1 MLDARCNFFP
11 TTDEGEKSAQRS
23 MVGDQRGCAGR
34 SQLCAADVNTACHV
48 RRLTSEI
55 GRASAGA
62 PPKSWCSRFA
72 KFLQPRR
79 TTEQQLTMA
88 DDGML
93 LNFSIPDSG
102 ILNKPS
108 FKGGNWKQRL
118 TAKKAATHWHTKA
131 TERLT
136 GVTAPKAPLP
146 LSTQA
151 TDVNRTELG
160 PRVARPHHEHHDER
174 PTKRPRVG
182 GDNHRSTEED
192 GTAADFRPH
201 TDANVVKNLAA
212 RQDGSKGGKQIISSL
227 FSFNPTSTTLA
238 EPTKASEEDAPVEP
252 SNAPLTSELDT
263 FTSLGISPTLA
274 AHLLKKMDMKA
285 PTAIQKAAVSQL
297 LKDDSDAFIQA
308 ETGSGKTL
316 AYLLPIVQR
325 LMELSANM
333 KKRKVDESVSRDSGL
348 FAIILAPT
356 RELSK
361 QIANVL
367 DNLLR
372 CAHWLVATTVIGGE
386 KKKSEKARL
395 RKGIN
400 ILVATPGRLADH
412 LEHTKA
418 LDVSNVRWLVL
429 DEGDRLMELGF
440 EEEIQKIVG
449 NLNLRMRAQKDEK
462 LKIPGLPAK
471 RTTVLCSAT
480 MKLDVER
487 LGEISLKDAVHIRP
501 NPADRADDELI
512 NKEDQ
517 AFFAPA
523 QLKQSFAVVAPKLRL
538 VSLISFLKRAF
549 ARKGSVMKAIVFIS
563 CADSVDFHFDILT
576 SKLDEEAATKEEV
589 KEEKEEGEDGKK
601 TKKKPVVQSDPTKIA
616 VTYAESPSLSA
627 RTHKVTAYRL
637 HGSLPQALRT
647 STLAHFTKNSEPAV
661 LLATDVASR
670 GLDLPNVDLVVEFD
684 PAFAREDHLH
694 RIGRT
699 ARAGRDGRACIFLMP
714 GCEEGY
720 VDILK
725 SDRKDGETGLHIGR
739 QDADEIL
746 KKGLV
751 TSGVMKDKTEY
762 MEKATDLQ
770 LAVER
775 WALASP
781 ARLESA
787 RRAYQSHVRAYATHV
802 AAERCYF
809 DIKQLHLGHLA
820 KAFALRERPS
830 GMKVPG
836 LRTGAGRENKT
847 PAKVRGAA
855 TGANKSAVASK
866 PAVEDV
872 KVDDT
877 EEAAR
882 MRKAV
887 RAREKFMRH
896 AGTPQIMPRRP
907 RQVDTRQSTLHFSSS
922 SRTSC
927 PLPADKAPTSSIS
940 ATSETKPSRADV
952 LPIASSDAPLTPPPS
967 QLSNPPVL
975 PATLAMETSF
985 ELPDSTDWLQTS
997 LPSFEPLEAALRCEI
1012 CKEFYNNPV
1021 ITSCAHTFCSL
1032 CIRRCIA
1039 TDGKCPACK
1048 AACQADKLQPNIAVR
1063 EIATKFQDARPK
1075 ALGLARANDK
1085 DADGTQPTPSGRK
1098 RKRETNGE
1106 GEGEGEGRRT
1116 TRSRQTRRGK
1126 RLDEE
1131 ESITNDMTVVIPDSD
1146 DENGD
1151 EYIPDGMVPCP
1162 ICNKPMKE
1170 EAVFNHIPVCPAAQE
1185 DDGVRK
1191 TRSRKNAFPTALETR
1206 KKESGPPPTR
1216 LSGLHYPM
1224 LNEKAL
1230 RKKLHELSIPSWG
1243 SKPVMIKRHQ
1253 EWLNLY
1259 NANCDASDDVRKTK
1273 RVLLKELDEWER
1285 TQGGSASTKESH
1297 IMRKDF
1303 DGQSY
1308 ATTHKSQFDDLI
1320 ENAKKRARANA
1331 EAKDDKTDEQQTQ
1344 PGNVGTDTHGP
1355 PPRPN
1360 IAESSPAP
1368 PHPYEGNEA
1377 ALSTIRQKVEEA
1389 NRTDSTFPAS
1399 NHEAEAASSTAA
1411 QDTRQ
1416 DEVPL
1421 GFSACSKDPFTNP
1434 TRKVPMFRMP
1444 EEPVVDV
1451 ESSTTMQ

>member
-1 MLDARCNFFP
+1 M
-11 TTDEGEKSAQRS
+11 
-23 MVGDQRGCAGR
+23 
-34 SQLCAADVNTACHV
+34 CAADLDTACHV
-48 RRLTSEI
+48 RRLRRGCRRASEN
-55 GRASAGA
+55 GRASAGSTKKLLPA
-62 PPKSWCSRFA
+62 VFEICAVLVRPHRSKHGDT
-72 KFLQPRR
+72 LQQRN
-79 TTEQQLTMA
+79 MA

-108 FKGGNWKQRL
+108 FKGGNWKQRQ
-118 TAKKAATHWHTKA
+118 TAKKAAAHWHTKA

-136 GVTAPKAPLP
+136 GVKAPKAPLP
-146 LSTQA
+146 LSTKA

-160 PRVARPHHEHHDER
+160 TRPERQRLSPEYHDGGR
-174 PTKRPRVG
+174 PAKRPRVH
-182 GDNHRSTEED
+182 GDSHKSTED
-192 GTAADFRPH
+192 DAPAADFRPH
-201 TDANVVKNLAA
+201 TDASVVKNPGAK
-212 RQDGSKGGKQIISSL
+212 QDAPKGGKQIISSL
-227 FSFNPTSTTLA
+227 FSFNP
-238 EPTKASEEDAPVEP
+238 ASKTQTQPAKPSEDDAPVEP

-263 FTSLGISPTLA
+263 FTSLGISTSLA

-285 PTAIQKAAVSQL
+285 PTAIQKAAVTQL

-361 QIANVL
+361 QIATVL

-440 EEEIQKIVG
+440 EDEIQKIVG

-462 LKIPGLPAK
+462 SRIPGLPAK

-501 NPADRADDELI
+501 DPADRANDEIVEKDDG
-512 NKEDQ
+512 

-538 VSLISFLKRAF
+538 VSLISYLKRAF

-576 SKLDEEAATKEEV
+576 SKLDEEEATPKEDA
-589 KEEKEEGEDGKK
+589 KEEKGEGGAEKK
-601 TKKKPVVQSDPTKIA
+601 NKKKPVVQADPTKIT
-616 VTYAESPSLSA
+616 VTYAESPSLSQ
-627 RTHKVTAYRL
+627 RTHSVTTYRL
-637 HGSLPQALRT
+637 HGSLPQSLRT
-647 STLAHFTKNSEPAV
+647 STLAHFTKNNEPAV

-670 GLDLPNVDLVVEFD
+670 GLDLPNVDLVIEFD

-725 SDRKDGETGLHIGR
+725 SDRKDGESGVHIAR

-751 TSGVMKDKTEY
+751 TSGLMKDKTEY

-781 ARLESA
+781 ARLEAA
-787 RRAYQSHVRAYATHV
+787 RRGYQSHVRAYATHV
-802 AAERCYF
+802 AAERGYF

-836 LRTGAGRENKT
+836 LRTGAGRESKK
-847 PAKVRGAA
+847 PAKIRGAA

-866 PAVEDV
+866 AAMEDT

-877 EEAAR
+877 EEAAK

-896 AGTPQIMPRRP
+896 AGM
-907 RQVDTRQSTLHFSSS
+907 
-922 SRTSC
+922 
-927 PLPADKAPTSSIS
+927 A
-940 ATSETKPSRADV
+940 SEF
-952 LPIASSDAPLTPPPS
+952 
-967 QLSNPPVL
+967 N
-975 PATLAMETSF
+975 
-985 ELPDSTDWLQTS
+985 
-997 LPSFEPLEAALRCEI
+997 
-1012 CKEFYNNPV
+1012 
-1021 ITSCAHTFCSL
+1021 
-1032 CIRRCIA
+1032 
-1039 TDGKCPACK
+1039 
-1048 AACQADKLQPNIAVR
+1048 
-1063 EIATKFQDARPK
+1063 
-1075 ALGLARANDK
+1075 LG
-1085 DADGTQPTPSGRK
+1085 
-1098 RKRETNGE
+1098 
-1106 GEGEGEGRRT
+1106 
-1116 TRSRQTRRGK
+1116 
-1126 RLDEE
+1126 
-1131 ESITNDMTVVIPDSD
+1131 
-1146 DENGD
+1146 
-1151 EYIPDGMVPCP
+1151 
-1162 ICNKPMKE
+1162 
-1170 EAVFNHIPVCPAAQE
+1170 
-1185 DDGVRK
+1185 
-1191 TRSRKNAFPTALETR
+1191 
-1206 KKESGPPPTR
+1206 
-1216 LSGLHYPM
+1216 
-1224 LNEKAL
+1224 
-1230 RKKLHELSIPSWG
+1230 
-1243 SKPVMIKRHQ
+1243 
-1253 EWLNLY
+1253 
-1259 NANCDASDDVRKTK
+1259 
-1273 RVLLKELDEWER
+1273 
-1285 TQGGSASTKESH
+1285 
-1297 IMRKDF
+1297 
-1303 DGQSY
+1303 
-1308 ATTHKSQFDDLI
+1308 
-1320 ENAKKRARANA
+1320 
-1331 EAKDDKTDEQQTQ
+1331 
-1344 PGNVGTDTHGP
+1344 
-1355 PPRPN
+1355 
-1360 IAESSPAP
+1360 
-1368 PHPYEGNEA
+1368 
-1377 ALSTIRQKVEEA
+1377 
-1389 NRTDSTFPAS
+1389 
-1399 NHEAEAASSTAA
+1399 
-1411 QDTRQ
+1411 
-1416 DEVPL
+1416 
-1421 GFSACSKDPFTNP
+1421 
-1434 TRKVPMFRMP
+1434 
-1444 EEPVVDV
+1444 
-1451 ESSTTMQ
+1451 

>member
-1 MLDARCNFFP
+1 
-11 TTDEGEKSAQRS
+11 
-23 MVGDQRGCAGR
+23 
-34 SQLCAADVNTACHV
+34 
-48 RRLTSEI
+48 
-55 GRASAGA
+55 
-62 PPKSWCSRFA
+62 
-72 KFLQPRR
+72 
-79 TTEQQLTMA
+79 MA

-108 FKGGNWKQRL
+108 FKGGSWRDRL
-118 TAKKAATHWHTKA
+118 TAKKAASHWHTKA

-136 GVTAPKAPLP
+136 GKKAPLP
-146 LSTQA
+146 LSTKA

-160 PRVARPHHEHHDER
+160 PRIERAPRPSDFDDDR
-174 PTKRPRVG
+174 PAKRPRTSG
-182 GDNHRSTEED
+182 NYQEKSKDD
-192 GTAADFRPH
+192 APAADFRPH
-201 TDANVVKNLAA
+201 SDANVVKNPTAK
-212 RQDGSKGGKQIISSL
+212 QDATKGGKQIISSL
-227 FSFNPTSTTLA
+227 FSFNPTATTQRQTKEST
-238 EPTKASEEDAPVEP
+238 EDDAPVEP
-252 SNAPLTSELDT
+252 SNAPLNNELDT
-263 FTSLGISPTLA
+263 FTSLGISTTLA
-274 AHLLKKMDMKA
+274 AHLLKKMDLKA

-333 KKRKVDESVSRDSGL
+333 KKRKVDDSVSRDSGL

-367 DNLLR
+367 DSLLR

-440 EEEIQKIVG
+440 EDEIQKIVG
-449 NLNLRMRAQKDEK
+449 NLNLRMRAQKDAA
-462 LKIPGLPAK
+462 LRIPGLPTK

-501 NPADRADDELI
+501 DPAERANEEITDR
-512 NKEDQ
+512 EDQ

-576 SKLDEEAATKEEV
+576 SNLEGEEAVTKEES
-589 KEEKEEGEDGKK
+589 KEEKASEADSKP
-601 TKKKPVVQSDPTKIA
+601 TKKKAVPQSDPTKLA
-616 VTYAESPSLSA
+616 VTHAESPSLSPKS
-627 RTHKVTAYRL
+627 HKVTTYRL
-637 HGSLPQALRT
+637 HGSLPQSLRT

-725 SDRKDGETGLHIGR
+725 SDRKDGETGIHIGR

-775 WALASP
+775 WALAAP

-802 AAERCYF
+802 AAERGYF

-820 KAFALRERPS
+820 KAFALRECPS

-836 LRTGAGRENKT
+836 LRTGAGRESKR
-847 PAKVRGAA
+847 PAKIRGAA

-866 PAVEDV
+866 ADLDAPA
-872 KVDDT
+872 VDDT
-877 EEAAR
+877 EEAAK

-896 AGTPQIMPRRP
+896 AGM
-907 RQVDTRQSTLHFSSS
+907 
-922 SRTSC
+922 
-927 PLPADKAPTSSIS
+927 AD
-940 ATSETKPSRADV
+940 
-952 LPIASSDAPLTPPPS
+952 
-967 QLSNPPVL
+967 
-975 PATLAMETSF
+975 
-985 ELPDSTDWLQTS
+985 
-997 LPSFEPLEAALRCEI
+997 
-1012 CKEFYNNPV
+1012 EFN
-1021 ITSCAHTFCSL
+1021 
-1032 CIRRCIA
+1032 
-1039 TDGKCPACK
+1039 
-1048 AACQADKLQPNIAVR
+1048 
-1063 EIATKFQDARPK
+1063 
-1075 ALGLARANDK
+1075 LG
-1085 DADGTQPTPSGRK
+1085 
-1098 RKRETNGE
+1098 
-1106 GEGEGEGRRT
+1106 
-1116 TRSRQTRRGK
+1116 
-1126 RLDEE
+1126 
-1131 ESITNDMTVVIPDSD
+1131 
-1146 DENGD
+1146 
-1151 EYIPDGMVPCP
+1151 
-1162 ICNKPMKE
+1162 
-1170 EAVFNHIPVCPAAQE
+1170 
-1185 DDGVRK
+1185 
-1191 TRSRKNAFPTALETR
+1191 
-1206 KKESGPPPTR
+1206 
-1216 LSGLHYPM
+1216 
-1224 LNEKAL
+1224 
-1230 RKKLHELSIPSWG
+1230 
-1243 SKPVMIKRHQ
+1243 
-1253 EWLNLY
+1253 
-1259 NANCDASDDVRKTK
+1259 
-1273 RVLLKELDEWER
+1273 
-1285 TQGGSASTKESH
+1285 
-1297 IMRKDF
+1297 
-1303 DGQSY
+1303 
-1308 ATTHKSQFDDLI
+1308 
-1320 ENAKKRARANA
+1320 
-1331 EAKDDKTDEQQTQ
+1331 
-1344 PGNVGTDTHGP
+1344 
-1355 PPRPN
+1355 
-1360 IAESSPAP
+1360 
-1368 PHPYEGNEA
+1368 
-1377 ALSTIRQKVEEA
+1377 
-1389 NRTDSTFPAS
+1389 
-1399 NHEAEAASSTAA
+1399 
-1411 QDTRQ
+1411 
-1416 DEVPL
+1416 
-1421 GFSACSKDPFTNP
+1421 
-1434 TRKVPMFRMP
+1434 
-1444 EEPVVDV
+1444 
-1451 ESSTTMQ
+1451 

>member
-1 MLDARCNFFP
+1 MSSD
-11 TTDEGEKSAQRS
+11 G
-23 MVGDQRGCAGR
+23 QRGPRCALQTWTRPVTCG
-34 SQLCAADVNTACHV
+34 AF
-48 RRLTSEI
+48 
-55 GRASAGA
+55 AGA
-62 PPKSWCSRFA
+62 GLGKRSCVCGLHQKVGAGVRDLRSSSSDPTDPYIR
-72 KFLQPRR
+72 RR
-79 TTEQQLTMA
+79 TTQHNMA

-108 FKGGNWKQRL
+108 FKGGNWKQRQ
-118 TAKKAATHWHTKA
+118 TAKKAAAHWHTKA

-136 GVTAPKAPLP
+136 GVKAPKAPLP
-146 LSTQA
+146 LSTNA
-151 TDVNRTELG
+151 SDVNRTELG
-160 PRVARPHHEHHDER
+160 PRPERQHLSPEYHDGRPA
-174 PTKRPRVG
+174 KRPRVH
-182 GDNHRSTEED
+182 GDNHKTTDED
-192 GTAADFRPH
+192 KPAVDFRPH
-201 TDANVVKNLAA
+201 TDASVVKNPAA
-212 RQDGSKGGKQIISSL
+212 KQDGQKGNKQIISSL
-227 FSFNPTSTTLA
+227 FSFNPASTTTQTQ
-238 EPTKASEEDAPVEP
+238 PTKASEDDAPVEP

-263 FTSLGISPTLA
+263 FTSLGISTSLA

-285 PTAIQKAAVSQL
+285 PTAIQKAAVTQL

-361 QIANVL
+361 QIATVL

-440 EEEIQKIVG
+440 EDEIQKIVG

-462 LKIPGLPAK
+462 SRIPGLPAK

-501 NPADRADDELI
+501 DPADRANDETLGKDDG
-512 NKEDQ
+512 

-538 VSLISFLKRAF
+538 VSLISYLKRAF

-576 SKLDEEAATKEEV
+576 SKLDEEEATPKEDA
-589 KEEKEEGEDGKK
+589 KEEKGDGAADKK
-601 TKKKPVVQSDPTKIA
+601 SKKKPVVQADPTKIT
-616 VTYAESPSLSA
+616 VTYAESPSLSQ
-627 RTHKVTAYRL
+627 RTHSVTTYRL
-637 HGSLPQALRT
+637 HGSLPQSLRT
-647 STLAHFTKNSEPAV
+647 STLAHFTKNNEPAV

-725 SDRKDGETGLHIGR
+725 SDRQDGESGIHIGR

-781 ARLESA
+781 ARLEAA
-787 RRAYQSHVRAYATHV
+787 RRGYQSHVRAYATHV
-802 AAERCYF
+802 AAERGYF

-836 LRTGAGRENKT
+836 LRTGAGRENKK

-866 PAVEDV
+866 AVEES

-877 EEAAR
+877 EEAAK

-896 AGTPQIMPRRP
+896 AGM
-907 RQVDTRQSTLHFSSS
+907 
-922 SRTSC
+922 
-927 PLPADKAPTSSIS
+927 AD
-940 ATSETKPSRADV
+940 
-952 LPIASSDAPLTPPPS
+952 
-967 QLSNPPVL
+967 
-975 PATLAMETSF
+975 
-985 ELPDSTDWLQTS
+985 
-997 LPSFEPLEAALRCEI
+997 
-1012 CKEFYNNPV
+1012 EFN
-1021 ITSCAHTFCSL
+1021 
-1032 CIRRCIA
+1032 
-1039 TDGKCPACK
+1039 
-1048 AACQADKLQPNIAVR
+1048 
-1063 EIATKFQDARPK
+1063 
-1075 ALGLARANDK
+1075 LG
-1085 DADGTQPTPSGRK
+1085 
-1098 RKRETNGE
+1098 
-1106 GEGEGEGRRT
+1106 
-1116 TRSRQTRRGK
+1116 
-1126 RLDEE
+1126 
-1131 ESITNDMTVVIPDSD
+1131 
-1146 DENGD
+1146 
-1151 EYIPDGMVPCP
+1151 
-1162 ICNKPMKE
+1162 
-1170 EAVFNHIPVCPAAQE
+1170 
-1185 DDGVRK
+1185 
-1191 TRSRKNAFPTALETR
+1191 
-1206 KKESGPPPTR
+1206 
-1216 LSGLHYPM
+1216 
-1224 LNEKAL
+1224 
-1230 RKKLHELSIPSWG
+1230 
-1243 SKPVMIKRHQ
+1243 
-1253 EWLNLY
+1253 
-1259 NANCDASDDVRKTK
+1259 
-1273 RVLLKELDEWER
+1273 
-1285 TQGGSASTKESH
+1285 
-1297 IMRKDF
+1297 
-1303 DGQSY
+1303 
-1308 ATTHKSQFDDLI
+1308 
-1320 ENAKKRARANA
+1320 
-1331 EAKDDKTDEQQTQ
+1331 
-1344 PGNVGTDTHGP
+1344 
-1355 PPRPN
+1355 
-1360 IAESSPAP
+1360 
-1368 PHPYEGNEA
+1368 
-1377 ALSTIRQKVEEA
+1377 
-1389 NRTDSTFPAS
+1389 
-1399 NHEAEAASSTAA
+1399 
-1411 QDTRQ
+1411 
-1416 DEVPL
+1416 
-1421 GFSACSKDPFTNP
+1421 
-1434 TRKVPMFRMP
+1434 
-1444 EEPVVDV
+1444 
-1451 ESSTTMQ
+1451 

>member
-1 MLDARCNFFP
+1 M
-11 TTDEGEKSAQRS
+11 QRTYEH
-23 MVGDQRGCAGR
+23 G
-34 SQLCAADVNTACHV
+34 CHV
-48 RRLTSEI
+48 QRLASEFA
-55 GRASAGA
+55 RACVLLHQKVGV
-62 PPKSWCSRFA
+62 RDLRNFR
-72 KFLQPRR
+72 PRR
-79 TTEQQLTMA
+79 AENQQRNMA

-108 FKGGNWKQRL
+108 FKGGNWKQRQ
-118 TAKKAATHWHTKA
+118 TAKKAAAHWHTKA

-136 GVTAPKAPLP
+136 GTQAPKAPLP
-146 LSTQA
+146 LSIKGS
-151 TDVNRTELG
+151 DVNRTELG
-160 PRVARPHHEHHDER
+160 PRPERSRQSPEYDIDRPA
-174 PTKRPRVG
+174 KRPRVSG
-182 GDNHRSTEED
+182 SGNDYKRNED
-192 GTAADFRPH
+192 DTNAADFRPH
-201 TDANVVKNLAA
+201 SDASVVKNLGAK
-212 RQDGSKGGKQIISSL
+212 QEVSKGGKQIISSL
-227 FSFNPTSTTLA
+227 FSFNPTSTTQTQ
-238 EPTKASEEDAPVEP
+238 PTKSTEEDAPVEP

-263 FTSLGISPTLA
+263 FTSLGISTTLA
-274 AHLLKKMDMKA
+274 AHLLKKMELKA

-333 KKRKVDESVSRDSGL
+333 KKRKVDETVSRDSGL

-440 EEEIQKIVG
+440 EEEIQKIVS
-449 NLNLRMRAQKDEK
+449 NLNLRMRAHKDEASR
-462 LKIPGLPAK
+462 IPGLPAK

-487 LGEISLKDAVHIRP
+487 LGEISLKDATHIRA
-501 NPADRADDELI
+501 NPADRTEDDAVS
-512 NKEDQ
+512 KEDQ

-576 SKLDEEAATKEEV
+576 SNLDEEEAASKDNAKEG
-589 KEEKEEGEDGKK
+589 KEDDGDAKK
-601 TKKKPVVQSDPTKIA
+601 PRKKPVVQADPTKIT
-616 VTYAESPSLSA
+616 VTHAESPSLSPH
-627 RTHKVTAYRL
+627 THKVTTYRL
-637 HGSLPQALRT
+637 HGSLPQSLRT
-647 STLAHFTKNSEPAV
+647 STLAHFTKNNEPAV

-725 SDRKDGETGLHIGR
+725 SDRKDGETGIHIGR

-802 AAERCYF
+802 AAERGYF

-836 LRTGAGRENKT
+836 LRTGAGRESKK

-855 TGANKSAVASK
+855 TGANKSAIASK
-866 PAVEDV
+866 AALEET

-877 EEAAR
+877 EEAAK

-896 AGTPQIMPRRP
+896 AGM
-907 RQVDTRQSTLHFSSS
+907 
-922 SRTSC
+922 
-927 PLPADKAPTSSIS
+927 AD
-940 ATSETKPSRADV
+940 
-952 LPIASSDAPLTPPPS
+952 
-967 QLSNPPVL
+967 
-975 PATLAMETSF
+975 
-985 ELPDSTDWLQTS
+985 
-997 LPSFEPLEAALRCEI
+997 
-1012 CKEFYNNPV
+1012 EFN
-1021 ITSCAHTFCSL
+1021 
-1032 CIRRCIA
+1032 
-1039 TDGKCPACK
+1039 
-1048 AACQADKLQPNIAVR
+1048 
-1063 EIATKFQDARPK
+1063 
-1075 ALGLARANDK
+1075 LG
-1085 DADGTQPTPSGRK
+1085 
-1098 RKRETNGE
+1098 
-1106 GEGEGEGRRT
+1106 
-1116 TRSRQTRRGK
+1116 
-1126 RLDEE
+1126 
-1131 ESITNDMTVVIPDSD
+1131 
-1146 DENGD
+1146 
-1151 EYIPDGMVPCP
+1151 
-1162 ICNKPMKE
+1162 
-1170 EAVFNHIPVCPAAQE
+1170 
-1185 DDGVRK
+1185 
-1191 TRSRKNAFPTALETR
+1191 
-1206 KKESGPPPTR
+1206 
-1216 LSGLHYPM
+1216 
-1224 LNEKAL
+1224 
-1230 RKKLHELSIPSWG
+1230 
-1243 SKPVMIKRHQ
+1243 
-1253 EWLNLY
+1253 
-1259 NANCDASDDVRKTK
+1259 
-1273 RVLLKELDEWER
+1273 
-1285 TQGGSASTKESH
+1285 
-1297 IMRKDF
+1297 
-1303 DGQSY
+1303 
-1308 ATTHKSQFDDLI
+1308 
-1320 ENAKKRARANA
+1320 
-1331 EAKDDKTDEQQTQ
+1331 
-1344 PGNVGTDTHGP
+1344 
-1355 PPRPN
+1355 
-1360 IAESSPAP
+1360 
-1368 PHPYEGNEA
+1368 
-1377 ALSTIRQKVEEA
+1377 
-1389 NRTDSTFPAS
+1389 
-1399 NHEAEAASSTAA
+1399 
-1411 QDTRQ
+1411 
-1416 DEVPL
+1416 
-1421 GFSACSKDPFTNP
+1421 
-1434 TRKVPMFRMP
+1434 
-1444 EEPVVDV
+1444 
-1451 ESSTTMQ
+1451 